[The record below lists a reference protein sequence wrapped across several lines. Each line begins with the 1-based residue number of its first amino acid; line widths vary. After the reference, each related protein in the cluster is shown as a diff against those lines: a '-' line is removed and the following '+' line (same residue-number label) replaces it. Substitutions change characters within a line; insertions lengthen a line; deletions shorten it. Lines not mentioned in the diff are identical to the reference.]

1 MDVNLFALLD
11 HVERLGTLTRAGLR
25 RAGAPY
31 GLQPVHL
38 QALMYLRQANH
49 YSNTPQALA
58 EYLGLT
64 KGTVSQSLL
73 LLSRRGFIE
82 RYADSADKRLVRL
95 VLSDAGELLLKE
107 IRLAPEWR
115 QAARSISTG
124 RVKTT
129 AAALRELLLGVQQR
143 SGSKTFGVCR
153 TCAHCRREGQRSYRC
168 GLTDERLALPD
179 LRKICREHQPKG
191 S

>member
-1 MDVNLFALLD
+1 MDVYLFALFD
-11 HVERLGTLTRAGLR
+11 HVERLGNLTRAGLR

-38 QALMYLRQANH
+38 QALMYLHQANR

-64 KGTVSQSLL
+64 KGTISQSLL
-73 LLSRRGFIE
+73 LLSRRELVE
-82 RYADSADKRLVRL
+82 RYADSVDKRLVRL
-95 VLSDAGELLLKE
+95 VLSPAGEQLLKE

-115 QAARSISTG
+115 QAARSISAG
-124 RVKTT
+124 RIKTT
-129 AAALRELLLGVQQR
+129 AAALKELLYGVQQR

-153 TCAHCRREGQRSYRC
+153 SCSQCKREGPRSYRC
-168 GLTDERLALPD
+168 GLTDERLNLSD
-179 LRKICREHQPKG
+179 LRKICREHLPK